1 MQHAVSDMRVL
12 VLGNLEPHRLA
23 RIQKVDSSVVLDGGS
38 ADAPPRAVFIWEQRP
53 PMVSALLAA
62 HSASIEWAQF
72 RRVGVPPPVLQ
83 LFDQHPRIVLTNGS
97 GAAGVA
103 VAEHV
108 MTVLLALLKRLP
120 ELQQL
125 QQRREWPWFTN
136 AELQGSTAL
145 ILGLGDLGRAIARV
159 LRPFGAHVIGVR
171 RAAEPVPEVDRTLPV
186 SALHEALPAA
196 NILIIAASLTADTR
210 GLIGAPELALLP
222 RGSYVV
228 NVARGGLLDE
238 AALIAALQSGHL
250 AGAALDVFEREPLP
264 PESPLWSMPNVIVT
278 PHAAAHTEATDDR
291 AVDLFA
297 ANLRRFLDGEPLVNR
312 LEP

>member
-1 MQHAVSDMRVL
+1 
-12 VLGNLEPHRLA
+12 
-23 RIQKVDSSVVLDGGS
+23 
-38 ADAPPRAVFIWEQRP
+38 
-53 PMVSALLAA
+53 
-62 HSASIEWAQF
+62 
-72 RRVGVPPPVLQ
+72 
-83 LFDQHPRIVLTNGS
+83 
-97 GAAGVA
+97 
-103 VAEHV
+103 
-108 MTVLLALLKRLP
+108 
-120 ELQQL
+120 
-125 QQRREWPWFTN
+125 
-136 AELQGSTAL
+136 L

-171 RAAEPVPEVDRTLPV
+171 RSAEPVPEVDRTLPV
-186 SALHEALPAA
+186 SALREALPAA